1 MFSIRR
7 YLLVTLLAVAAV
19 SMAVT
24 GWWSYREA
32 AHEVEELFDAQLA
45 QSARV
50 LMATLASRPL
60 RVDGNDRDT
69 VVFPAWRPEGDA
81 MAEQSTRNVAAMGH
95 KYETRLAF
103 QLWEGAGERLLMR
116 SANAP
121 EAALAAFRAGYAE
134 VMLDGEKFQVFTLEQ
149 DGTWLQVAQDDYMR
163 GELAME
169 IAVAS
174 LWPHLLGLPL
184 MALLIWWLVRRGL
197 QPLDDLR
204 AAIAGR
210 DIANLHAVEAQPSVE
225 LQPVIDEL
233 NGLLARLDASVVRER
248 RFTADAAHEL
258 RTPLAVLRIHA
269 ENAMAALNEDER
281 KTALTMLVRGVDR
294 ASRLVEQLLTLAR
307 VEPEAAT
314 HRFETVR
321 LNALVREEL
330 AALAPVA
337 ARRGQEVDFTDD
349 GETEVNGN
357 RALLGILVRNLVD
370 NALRYSPDG
379 APVRVF
385 LQQVASGERVQLRV
399 EDEGPGIAPELARR
413 VFERFFRADTSRGDG
428 AGLGLSIV
436 ARIAELHG
444 GTVQVRSPQA
454 GARGGISVELAA
466 LRTVKAV
473 PAIVAPPA
481 P

>member
-7 YLLVTLLAVAAV
+7 YLLVTLLLVAAV
-19 SMAVT
+19 SMLAT
-24 GWWSYREA
+24 GLWNYREA
-32 AHEVEELFDAQLA
+32 VHEVEELFDAQLA

-50 LMATLASRPL
+50 LMATLSSRPL
-60 RVDGNDRDT
+60 RIQGNEKDT
-69 VVFPAWRPEGDA
+69 VVFPIGHPLEVTAGSSPPSS
-81 MAEQSTRNVAAMGH
+81 MPVGH

-103 QLWEGAGERLLMR
+103 QLWEGRGEHLLMR

-121 EAALAAFRAGYAE
+121 VLPLSAFRAGYGAIL
-134 VMLDGEKFQVFTLEQ
+134 LDGETFHVFTLEQ

-169 IAVAS
+169 IATAS
-174 LWPHLLGLPL
+174 LWPHLLPMPL
-184 MALLIWWLVRRGL
+184 LALLIWWLVRRGL
-197 QPLDDLR
+197 QPLDELR
-204 AAIAGR
+204 AAMAGR
-210 DIANLHAVEAQPSVE
+210 DISNLQAVEVPPSVE
-225 LQPVIDEL
+225 LQPVVSEL
-233 NGLLARLDASVVRER
+233 NGLLSRLEASVARER

-269 ENAMAALNEDER
+269 ENALATQDER
-281 KTALTMLVRGVDR
+281 ERREALAMLVRGVDR

-307 VEPEAAT
+307 VEPEAAA
-314 HRFETVR
+314 HRFEKVR

-330 AALAPVA
+330 AALLPVA
-337 ARRGQEVDFTDD
+337 ARRRQEIDFIDEGGAD
-349 GETEVNGN
+349 VLGN

-379 APVRVF
+379 SLVRVF
-385 LQQVASGERVQLRV
+385 LRAHDVAELRV
-399 EDEGPGIAPELARR
+399 EDEGPGIPPELSPR

-436 ARIAELHG
+436 ARIAGLHG
-444 GTVQVRSPQA
+444 GRVQA
-454 GARGGISVELAA
+454 GPAA
-466 LRTVKAV
+466 SSAGAGFRVLLPLAV
-473 PAIVAPPA
+473 PATSSPPAAAIVAPPA